1 MKEQAIELIQQ
12 WLEGL
17 ITCGEVTQQLER
29 WNIRGAFG
37 LRNYCGY
44 DYTNQQW
51 IEIDY

>member
-1 MKEQAIELIQQ
+1 MKDQAIELIRQYV
-12 WLEGL
+12 EGL
-17 ITCGEVTQQLER
+17 ITCSEVAQQLER